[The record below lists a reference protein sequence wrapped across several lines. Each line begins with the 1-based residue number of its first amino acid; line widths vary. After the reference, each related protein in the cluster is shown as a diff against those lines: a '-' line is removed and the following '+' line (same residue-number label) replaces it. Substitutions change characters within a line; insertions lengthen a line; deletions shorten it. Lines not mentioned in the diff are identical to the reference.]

1 MYISPTTENQTTSSI
16 GNKETNNEV
25 ENNTFGNM
33 LTNNKEEKD
42 SKEEEV
48 VEVKRTLDE
57 LVADIIS
64 LMKTGLTVDERE
76 RLQELL
82 IELKDEIKEGN
93 YSKEEIE
100 SMISN
105 VEREIAALQKRIS
118 GQVIIDKKSDEL
130 NQNESESSLD
140 GESLSFIERI
150 ESALETLSEL
160 NSGETKKKTMQG
172 SVNESE
178 LLEMIKEFQK

>member
-1 MYISPTTENQTTSSI
+1 MYVSSTTENQITSSI
-16 GNKETNNEV
+16 GKKETNDEV
-25 ENNTFGNM
+25 ENNTFSNM

-57 LVADIIS
+57 LLSDIIS

-93 YSKEEIE
+93 YSKKEIE

-105 VEREIAALQKRIS
+105 IEREISALQKRIS
-118 GQVIIDKKSDEL
+118 GQVIIDKESNDL
-130 NQNESESSLD
+130 NQNESENSIDSKSFSL
-140 GESLSFIERI
+140 IERI

-160 NSGETKKKTMQG
+160 NSGETKKKIMQG
-172 SVNESE
+172 PVNESE